1 MNQENEFSSRAGQ
14 RTVTAGQLLLVLTEI
29 LEARGGRDVDVGI
42 DLGNKDYRTIVGYQ
56 YAPIGEANCRR
67 TSRDLSQAAPRRAT
81 ALDFRPSFAAV

>member
-56 YAPIGEANCRR
+56 YAPIGEGVLVL
-67 TSRDLSQAAPRRAT
+67 TTLVAALENLHRRAGG
-81 ALDFRPSFAAV
+81 AN